1 LLGKIRKLYTVHMI
15 MENKIILMIDT
26 NTPQPV
32 ILIKSAI
39 VDEIT
44 RIYAPDVQGDQSL
57 SMVQSKVVN
66 PWYEPQNGMYET
78 EYDGMTIALGDDLL
92 VNFGE

>member
-1 LLGKIRKLYTVHMI
+1 
-15 MENKIILMIDT
+15 
-26 NTPQPV
+26 
-32 ILIKSAI
+32 
-39 VDEIT
+39 
-44 RIYAPDVQGDQSL
+44 
-57 SMVQSKVVN
+57 MVQSKVVN